1 MVEELSEMHEDNK
14 PVASAAS
21 SAASGS
27 SEDNKRRI
35 MQILQ
40 KAKKQ
45 RAFAVRV
52 PMLTSY
58 VNDKSWVGIDS
69 CSGVSATTESS
80 DVIMLDTSPA
90 AVHGYELEGV
100 GGAISYPIGVGVGIF
115 PHRCVTTGKVIV
127 VFDVNTVLMKK
138 NSASD
143 TSVRILGSNKLK
155 KSGLCLQQGIGLDGM
170 DDILKCKHTQRE
182 ISLCEVH
189 EVVAMST
196 IRKRA
201 SNYKNNRGLL
211 RAIALC
217 REGRG
222 PPYAV
227 LGTSQSVPQGARSVF
242 C

>member
-1 MVEELSEMHEDNK
+1 MHEDNK

-90 AVHGYELEGV
+90 AV
-100 GGAISYPIGVGVGIF
+100 
-115 PHRCVTTGKVIV
+115 
-127 VFDVNTVLMKK
+127 
-138 NSASD
+138 
-143 TSVRILGSNKLK
+143 
-155 KSGLCLQQGIGLDGM
+155 LQCM
-170 DDILKCKHTQRE
+170 DMC
-182 ISLCEVH
+182 
-189 EVVAMST
+189 
-196 IRKRA
+196 
-201 SNYKNNRGLL
+201 
-211 RAIALC
+211 
-217 REGRG
+217 
-222 PPYAV
+222 
-227 LGTSQSVPQGARSVF
+227 
-242 C
+242 